1 MHGLKFGRICLA
13 RPMYASNRAC
23 ECDPVSTPTRAESAV
38 VSRLQRIDFHQHF
51 VPEIAARYVARVSA
65 DTGWIFPPE
74 NIPWS
79 PDKSLSFMDQLGIT
93 TAILSLTGSPGGE
106 GVGTANRD
114 FARQLNLFA
123 HQVVAE
129 HPGRFGFFANIPIPT
144 DTDAALEE
152 LAFALDELDADGVNL
167 TSSYGTG
174 NEARYVADDAF
185 DPIWEELDRRAAV
198 VFLHGEQTPNSNR
211 YPSALIPISVGE
223 VPNETYKAAAHL
235 VTSGKKRRY
244 ANVKIVL
251 SHAGG
256 SAPYLAG
263 RVAVLSRHQGC
274 QLTPEEVIDDFRTF
288 YYDIAL
294 AGFDTTLVAQ
304 ESFVQ
309 PDRIVFGTDFP
320 AVNLEMAQ
328 WYTRHADDYFGNRD
342 RDLQRLMHDNALAL
356 LPRLRA
362 KVPPGRSE

>member
-1 MHGLKFGRICLA
+1 MA
-13 RPMYASNRAC
+13 TEYASS
-23 ECDPVSTPTRAESAV
+23 VGT
-38 VSRLQRIDFHQHF
+38 
-51 VPEIAARYVARVSA
+51 

-74 NIPWS
+74 NTPWS
-79 PDKSLSFMDQLGIT
+79 PDLSLSFMDQLGISA
-93 TAILSLTGSPGGE
+93 AILSLTGSPGGD
-106 GVGTANRD
+106 GVGTANRA
-114 FARQLNLFA
+114 FARQLNLIA
-123 HQVVAE
+123 HRVVVE

-144 DTDAALEE
+144 DTEAALEE

-198 VFLHGEQTPNSNR
+198 VFLHGDQTPSSTR
-211 YPSALIPISVGE
+211 APSALIPIPVGE

-244 ANVKIVL
+244 ANVKVVL

-256 SAPYLAG
+256 STPYLAS

-274 QLTPEEVIDDFRTF
+274 QLTPEEIIDDFRTF
-288 YYDIAL
+288 YYDTAL
-294 AGFDTTLVAQ
+294 AGFETNLVAL
-304 ESFVQ
+304 ESLVA

-320 AVNLEMAQ
+320 AVSLDMAE
-328 WYTRHADDYFGNRD
+328 WYTRHVDRYFSNRHDD
-342 RDLQRLMHDNALAL
+342 LERLMYDNALAL
-356 LPRLRA
+356 LPRLRQGA
-362 KVPPGRSE
+362 YS